1 MSTLPPPG
9 ALHTDGPEEILS
21 ASNKTYFSILAQIT
35 SLCCCCCVT
44 SVVSDSVRPHRRQ
57 PTRLP
62 RPWDSPGKNTGVG
75 CHFLLSRPLLFCVMG
90 WELIKSSH
98 SRTSTQESGPYPGCL
113 LSFHRFA
120 LDILRAGALKRF
132 SDTFGAARSAQP
144 DFHTGHREQVR
155 TASIRVNR
163 SETESSRESKKG
175 GRNSG
180 LGVRE
185 RL

>member
-1 MSTLPPPG
+1 MALKKSSLPRIRPIFPSWPRLLLF
-9 ALHTDGPEEILS
+9 AAAA
-21 ASNKTYFSILAQIT
+21 ASLQSCLT
-35 SLCCCCCVT
+35 
-44 SVVSDSVRPHRRQ
+44 VRPHRRQ

-62 RPWDSPGKNTGVG
+62 HPWDSPGKNTGVG

-90 WELIKSSH
+90 WELIKFSH

-144 DFHTGHREQVR
+144 DFRTGHREQVR

-163 SETESSRESKKG
+163 CETESSRGSKKG
-175 GRNSG
+175 GRSSG